1 MTTNVCV
8 VGGGPWGLALA
19 AAIGRAGNTALL
31 VSRRDHELP
40 EGARRATLAEGCKAA
55 RLVVLAVPTG
65 VSHAV
70 ARELGD
76 HVGGEHYV
84 VHGVRG
90 LVPREAPDG
99 TLDLETV
106 SDVVR
111 AETPVRRVG
120 ALGGP
125 VLEADLLA
133 GKASVIVTGSRFPE
147 VNDVLGEAF
156 ASPSLRVY
164 PTHDL
169 RGLEWGSA
177 LVGCIAIAG
186 GFARGLGMSSGLVA
200 AFMTRSVNEA
210 ARIAVAAGGED
221 RTLLGLAGYGDL
233 LAAIIQDDR
242 PEIALGRALAAGKS
256 REEALA
262 QVKLRVEAVELVP
275 RVLAW
280 CERHDVRT
288 PIFRAL
294 GQGILGG
301 HAPETL
307 LHQLMT
313 MPHA

>member
-1 MTTNVCV
+1 MTARKVCV
-8 VGGGPWGLALA
+8 VGGGAWGLALA
-19 AAIGRAGNTALL
+19 AAIGRAGNTAL
-31 VSRRDHELP
+31 VVTRREGALP
-40 EGARRATLAEGCKAA
+40 EGAERSTLAEACKEAK
-55 RLVVLAVPTG
+55 LVVFAVPT
-65 VSHAV
+65 AV
-70 ARELGD
+70 THEAARELGN
-76 HVGGEHYV
+76 HLGGQHYV

-90 LVPREAPDG
+90 LVGDD
-99 TLDLETV
+99 LDTV
-106 SDVVR
+106 SDVLR
-111 AETPVRRVG
+111 AETPTRRVG

-125 VLEADLLA
+125 VLEADLLE
-133 GKASVIVTGSRFPE
+133 GKPSVMVSGARFPE
-147 VNDVLGEAF
+147 VNDAVSEAF
-156 ASPSLRVY
+156 SSAHLRLY
-164 PTHDL
+164 PTNDL

-256 REEALA
+256 TQEALA
-262 QVKLRVEAVELVP
+262 EVKVRVEAVELVP
-275 RVLAW
+275 RILAW
-280 CERHDVRT
+280 CERKDLRT

-301 HAPETL
+301 HPAEKL
-307 LHQLMT
+307 LYQLMT
-313 MPHA
+313 MPHV

>member
-1 MTTNVCV
+1 MYRDAMTAKNVCV

-19 AAIGRAGNTALL
+19 AAVGRAGNTAHL
-31 VSRRDHELP
+31 VSRRDGVLP
-40 EGARRATLAEGCKAA
+40 EGARKSTLEEGCKAS
-55 RLVVLAVPTG
+55 RLIVLAVPTA
-65 VSHAV
+65 VSHEV
-70 ARELGD
+70 ARELGQ
-76 HVGGEHYV
+76 HLGGEHYV
-84 VHGVRG
+84 AHGVRG
-90 LVPREAPDG
+90 LVGA
-99 TLDLETV
+99 DLETV

-111 AETPVRRVG
+111 AETPARRVG

-133 GKASVIVTGSRFPE
+133 GKPSVMVVGSRYPE
-147 VNDVLGEAF
+147 VNEVLSEAF
-156 ASPSLRVY
+156 TSSSLRVY

-186 GFARGLGMSSGLVA
+186 GYARGLGMSAGLVA

-210 ARIAVAAGGED
+210 ARIAVAAGGENL
-221 RTLLGLAGYGDL
+221 TLLGLAGYGDL

-256 REEALA
+256 TEQALA
-262 QVKLRVEAVELVP
+262 EVKLRVEAVELVP
-275 RVLAW
+275 RILTW
-280 CERHDVRT
+280 CERHDLRT

-294 GQGILGG
+294 GLGILGG

-313 MPHA
+313 MPHV

>member
-1 MTTNVCV
+1 M

-19 AAIGRAGNTALL
+19 ASIGRAGGTAL
-31 VSRRDHELP
+31 VVTRREALLP
-40 EGARRATLAEGCKAA
+40 EGARRVTMREGCEAA
-55 RLVVLAVPTG
+55 RLVVFAVPTG
-65 VSHAV
+65 VAREV

-76 HVGGEHYV
+76 HLGGQHYV

-90 LVPREAPDG
+90 LVGD
-99 TLDLETV
+99 DLETV
-106 SDVVR
+106 SDVLR
-111 AETPVRRVG
+111 DETPVRRVG

-125 VLEADLLA
+125 ALETDLHA
-133 GKASVIVTGSRFPE
+133 GRPSVIVTGSRFPE
-147 VNDVLGEAF
+147 VNEVLTEAF

-186 GFARGLGMSSGLVA
+186 GFARGLGMSAGLVA

-233 LAAIIQDDR
+233 LAAIVQDDR
-242 PEIALGRALAAGKS
+242 PEIVLGRLLASGKS
-256 REEALA
+256 REQALA
-262 QVKLRVEAVELVP
+262 EVKLRVEAVELVP

-280 CERHDVRT
+280 AEKRDLRT
-288 PIFRAL
+288 PILRAID
-294 GQGILGG
+294 QGILGG
-301 HAPETL
+301 APPEQL

>member
-1 MTTNVCV
+1 MTARKVCV
-8 VGGGPWGLALA
+8 VGGGPWGLALS
-19 AAIGRAGNTALL
+19 AAIGRAGHTAL
-31 VSRRDHELP
+31 VVTRREGPLP
-40 EGARRATLAEGCKAA
+40 EGAERATLESACKEAK
-55 RLVVLAVPTG
+55 LVVFAVPSG
-65 VSHAV
+65 VAHDA
-70 ARELGD
+70 ARELGN
-76 HVGGEHYV
+76 HLGGQHYV

-90 LVPREAPDG
+90 LVG
-99 TLDLETV
+99 TQLDSV
-106 SDVVR
+106 SDVLR
-111 AETPVRRVG
+111 AETPTRRVG

-125 VLEADLLA
+125 VLESDLLA
-133 GKASVIVTGSRFPE
+133 GRPSVMVTGARFPE
-147 VNDVLGEAF
+147 VNEMVMEAF
-156 ASPSLRVY
+156 TSPNLRLY
-164 PTHDL
+164 PTNDL

-177 LVGCIAIAG
+177 LVGCIAIAA

-242 PEIALGRALAAGKS
+242 PEIVLGRALAAGKS
-256 REEALA
+256 TEEALA
-262 QVKLRVEAVELVP
+262 EVKVRVEAVELVP
-275 RVLAW
+275 RILAW
-280 CERHDVRT
+280 CERNDLRT

-301 HAPETL
+301 HSPEAL